1 MLWMYSNTLIKE
13 ASEVLKASAP
23 SFPSKTDF
31 NVDLA
36 APAAWRQHLQR

>member
-1 MLWMYSNTLIKE
+1 MYSNTLMKE
-13 ASEVLKASAP
+13 ASKVLKASAP

-36 APAAWRQHLQR
+36 APATWHQHLQR